1 MPSHAT
7 DFVSQIVITNIE
19 CVKSWWK
26 DKDYLGIRETISNEI
41 SISSFPWRW
50 PIVQPYESVNRK
62 LGKPSSFSLGT
73 LSSSVFFFPPW
84 CQRSWFCGQ
93 SSATKSSTQDC
104 NSSPTCS
111 CWSLLLLSPS
121 GGGSRLDTEFPLGHS
136 HCPSDRI
143 CHLKDKFSGKQN
155 PLLHDSVFINPKL
168 SGGMSEWIAS
178 WSARDKL

>member
-1 MPSHAT
+1 MENNLKGDRSWGGVPSHAT

-73 LSSSVFFFPPW
+73 LSSSVFFPSLMSEKLILWTVFCHQVLNTRRQFFP
-84 CQRSWFCGQ
+84 
-93 SSATKSSTQDC
+93 
-104 NSSPTCS
+104 N
-111 CWSLLLLSPS
+111 LLLLESPALITV
-121 GGGSRLDTEFPLGHS
+121 RRRKPAGHWVPPRS
-136 HCPSDRI
+136 
-143 CHLKDKFSGKQN
+143 
-155 PLLHDSVFINPKL
+155 
-168 SGGMSEWIAS
+168 
-178 WSARDKL
+178 